1 MSWTGQGGR
10 RWRWRWRCV
19 PFPCARLHSIVGLR
33 LRSHGLGFGNNGKKR
48 FSFPVMSTVPCPA
61 GRRAAFFLPESRL
74 FWSSIYLGW
83 PGLESSSLHTVSKMR
98 LFFYN
103 DDSSNE
109 RRMAT
114 AFFSRGKKFRF
125 SYHIGYTDTHL
136 IV

>member
-1 MSWTGQGGR
+1 MAMAMRSFSLCSTPLD
-10 RWRWRWRCV
+10 RWPATV
-19 PFPCARLHSIVGLR
+19 
-33 LRSHGLGFGNNGKKR
+33 GFGNNGKKR

-114 AFFSRGKKFRF
+114 ALFSWGKNFRF